1 MSFLDNLEN
10 NLKALESREQ
20 GGLEDQRGREA
31 EKNRAKA
38 AAPWADKL
46 KRDPWTQKL
55 MQVSTRAGFQRR
67 IKVNLIWIGT
77 TLRLEAVGHRLEFRP
92 YPDGIRAVFMQG
104 PQELEVRA
112 VDLAVDPGK
121 MIAEWMVTLEAQK
134 KMDDEAARNA
144 IEEQLALDAAE
155 ALEDAK

>member
-20 GGLEDQRGREA
+20 GGLEDQRGRDA

-38 AAPWADKL
+38 AAPWAEKL
-46 KRDPWTQKL
+46 KRDPWTQTL

-67 IKVNLIWIGT
+67 IKVNLMWIGT
-77 TLRLEAVGHRLEFRP
+77 TLRLEALGHRLEFRP

-104 PQELEVRA
+104 QQELDARK
-112 VDLAVDPGK
+112 VDLAEDPGG
-121 MIAEWMVTLEAQK
+121 MIGEGMVTLEAQK
-134 KMDDEAARNA
+134 KMDEEAAKQA
-144 IEEQLALDAAE
+144 LQEQLALEEAE
-155 ALEDAK
+155 EA

>member
-46 KRDPWTQKL
+46 KRDPWTQTL
-55 MQVSTRAGFQRR
+55 MQISTRAGFQRR

-77 TLRLEAVGHRLEFRP
+77 MLRLEAVGHRLEFRP
-92 YPDGIRAVFMQG
+92 YADGIRVVFMQG
-104 PQELEVRA
+104 MQELEVRS
-112 VDLAVDPGK
+112 VDLAANPAK
-121 MIAEWMVTLEAQK
+121 LIEEWMVTLEAQK
-134 KMDDEAARNA
+134 KMDDEDARTA
-144 IEEQLALDAAE
+144 IEEQLALDALEQAE
-155 ALEDAK
+155 

>member
-20 GGLEDQRGREA
+20 GGLEDQRGRDA

-38 AAPWADKL
+38 AAPWAEKL
-46 KRDPWTQKL
+46 KRDPWTQTL

-67 IKVNLIWIGT
+67 IKVNLMWIGT
-77 TLRLEAVGHRLEFRP
+77 TLRLEALGHRLEFRP

-104 PQELEVRA
+104 QQELDARK
-112 VDLAVDPGK
+112 VDLAEDPGG
-121 MIAEWMVTLEAQK
+121 MIGEWMVTLEAQK
-134 KMDDEAARNA
+134 KMDEEAAKQA
-144 IEEQLALDAAE
+144 LQEQLALEEAE
-155 ALEDAK
+155 EA